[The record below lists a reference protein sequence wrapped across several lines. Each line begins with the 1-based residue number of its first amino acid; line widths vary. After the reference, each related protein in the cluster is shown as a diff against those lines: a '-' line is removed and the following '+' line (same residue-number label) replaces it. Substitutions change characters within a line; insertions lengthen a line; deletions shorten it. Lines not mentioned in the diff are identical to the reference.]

1 MIIIIGVFM
10 TIYRLARTL
19 AACLF
24 IAACGIIQGEM
35 AAAQEASHQTIS
47 MSKTSE
53 HKTDVAFIADVH
65 LQDIYGHIAEYPGL
79 ANSQNQRQAVMRT
92 MYSQLTSTR
101 LFNENYF
108 AFRAA
113 LEDIHRRGVRLVALP
128 GDYTDNGQP
137 INIDGLKVI
146 LDEFSAKG
154 MRFFLA
160 PGNHDPNGPC
170 DDDGGAPDFLGA
182 GGRNQMIYSPGSP
195 ACLNKVAAVTGTA
208 TPWTDGVVC
217 SDQVEELGYAGIMQ
231 RLARFGYMPQ
241 ADDLYWESPFSSA
254 KSRASFSLEVATEEA
269 ELSHRQF
276 EICYEGEG
284 GIYKG
289 PNYSHC
295 SFVAD
300 ASYLV
305 EPVEGVWLLSIDANV
320 FRPKAQS
327 IIDHV
332 YPNLSGSFDGSAD
345 AGYNLLL
352 SHKQHLL
359 PWITSVVARAKEQ
372 GKQLVTF
379 SHFPLAEFYSD
390 QSDRMSAL
398 FTPNAFQMQRRPQ
411 LATTQALAKTGLTL
425 HVGGHMHLNNTGVY
439 SPSGSTGD
447 FLVNIQSPSLGV
459 FGAAYK
465 LITLRQDLPVEVQTV
480 ALERVPRF
488 DELFEHYEEEWRYLS
503 TSASQKDH
511 EHLWDHRILSSKDYL
526 SFTHFYFGELA
537 RLRFLNDYW
546 PCSLRQVVTQ
556 FNAAQLLVLSQFDPE
571 VTLAQLSLLPG
582 GLTAASCDSG
592 SVAVSPII
600 DKVQLQLKW
609 AQAQEKAEH
618 LASEAGFSLG
628 EVATLSA
635 YDIYG
640 DFHRTVYAGPFAFKH
655 MSPEKIKIYD
665 LLFKAFE
672 ARPEATQ
679 EPLRASNT
687 DKPNTAVGPQVK
699 ELMAIFS
706 GLLHGHPSD
715 HFMIDVVKHT
725 VTAVAD

>member
-1 MIIIIGVFM
+1 M
-10 TIYRLARTL
+10 TINRLATTL
-19 AACLF
+19 ATCLF
-24 IAACGIIQGEM
+24 IAACDLLQGAM
-35 AAAQEASHQTIS
+35 AVAQVANHQTTS
-47 MSKTSE
+47 KSKTSE

-65 LQDIYGHIAEYPGL
+65 LQDIYGHIPGFSGL
-79 ANSQNQRQAVMRT
+79 PNSKSQRQAIIRS

-128 GDYTDNGQP
+128 GDYTDDGQP
-137 INIDGLKVI
+137 ININGLKVI

-160 PGNHDPNGPC
+160 PGNHDPNEPF
-170 DDDGGAPDFLGA
+170 DDEGGATDFLGA

-195 ACLNKVAAVTGTA
+195 ACLHQVPPVTGTS
-208 TPWTDGVVC
+208 TPWSGGVVC
-217 SDQVEELGYAGIMQ
+217 SDEVEELGYAGIMH

-254 KSRASFSLEVATEEA
+254 MSRASFSLATAKQEA

-295 SFVAD
+295 SNVTD

-305 EPVEGVWLLSIDANV
+305 EPVAGVWLLSIDANV

-327 IIDHV
+327 IIDRV
-332 YPNLSGSFDGSAD
+332 YPNFTGSFDGSAD
-345 AGYNLLL
+345 AGYNLVL

-359 PWITSVVARAKEQ
+359 PWITSVVARAKAQ

-390 QSDRMSAL
+390 HSDRMSAL
-398 FTPNAFQMQRRPQ
+398 FKPNAFQMQRRPQ
-411 LATTQALAKTGLTL
+411 LETTKALAKTGLTL
-425 HVGGHMHLNNTGVY
+425 HVAGHMHLNNTGVY
-439 SPSGSTGD
+439 SPSGTAGD

-465 LITLRQDLPVEVQTV
+465 LITLRQDLPTLVQTV
-480 ALERVPRF
+480 ALENVPRF
-488 DELFEHYEEEWRYLS
+488 DELFEHYEEEWQHLS
-503 TSASQKDH
+503 TSTNQKDR
-511 EHLWDHRILSSKDYL
+511 EHLWDHRILSTKDYL

-546 PCSLRQVVTQ
+546 PCPLRKVVTQ
-556 FNAAQLLVLSQFDPE
+556 FNGAQMLMLSQLDPA
-571 VTLAQLSLLPG
+571 VTLEQLSLLPG
-582 GLTAASCDSG
+582 GLTAASCDSDSG
-592 SVAVSPII
+592 SVGNSSVI
-600 DKVQLQLKW
+600 DHDQLLLKW
-609 AQAQEKAEH
+609 TQAQERAEH
-618 LASEAGFSLG
+618 LASDAGLSLD

-655 MSPEKIKIYD
+655 MSPEKIKIYN
-665 LLFKAFE
+665 LLFSAF
-672 ARPEATQ
+672 AAHPEVPQ
-679 EPLRASNT
+679 EPLGPTNT
-687 DKPNTAVGPQVK
+687 GTPNTAVFSQVK
-699 ELMAIFS
+699 ELMAIFN
-706 GLLHGHPSD
+706 GLLHGNPSD
-715 HFMIDVVKHT
+715 NFMIDVVKHT
-725 VTAVAD
+725 VTPVVDL